1 MLPTAEIISPDEL
14 DNHDPVSEANWEQY
28 ITRDLRHLLG
38 CDALIASENWTRSK
52 GCAVE
57 IAVMAV
63 LKKPVF
69 VFKDGKLIRLSEQSL
84 PKIVLP

>member
-1 MLPTAEIISPDEL
+1 MLPTAEIVSPDEL
-14 DNHDPVSEANWEQY
+14 DNHDPVSEKNWEQY

-38 CDALIASENWTRSK
+38 CDALITTENWTRSR

-69 VFKDGKLIRLSEQSL
+69 LFKDGKLIRLSEQSL